1 MVKSYNAYQLKLAMA
16 SLMVLDHLKII
27 PDFIPDQLSMVFHMV
42 TRCVAVFFAYMLVEG
57 YLHTRNVK
65 NYLLRLYGAAGL
77 MATGN
82 VLINSLYQSK
92 DIYIGNNIFLTLAVG
107 LTMLVCLRNFAEHT
121 RKQQILQVLSVGLL
135 TILGAFLTEGGYV
148 VLPFIL
154 ITYLGRKSLFKRNL
168 FYGLFALFLLFLSYQ
183 PYESIE
189 MTVQMMLYNADWL
202 FILVLPILS
211 HYNGQAGPRTAF
223 SRYFFYI
230 FYPLHLW
237 LLATIAYFI

>member
-1 MVKSYNAYQLKLAMA
+1 MKACNAYQLKLAMA
-16 SLMVLDHLKII
+16 GLMILDHLKII
-27 PDFIPDQLSMVFHMV
+27 PDFIPDQLSLIFHII

-57 YLHTRNVK
+57 FLHTRNVK
-65 NYLLRLYGAAGL
+65 AYLLRLYGAAGL

-82 VLINSLYQSK
+82 TLINSLYQSK

-107 LTMLVCLRNFAEHT
+107 LTMLICLKEFKNNSRP
-121 RKQQILQVLSVGLL
+121 RQVIQVVLAGLCLIVGVL
-135 TILGAFLTEGGYV
+135 FTEGGAV

-211 HYNGQAGPRTAF
+211 LYNGQAGPRTAF

>member
-1 MVKSYNAYQLKLAMA
+1 MKTYNAYQLKLAMA
-16 SLMVLDHLKII
+16 GLMVLDHLDII
-27 PDFIPDQLSMVFHMV
+27 PGFIPNQLGMVFHMM

-65 NYLLRLYGAAGL
+65 AYLLRLYCAAGL

-82 VLINSLYQSK
+82 AFINSLYQSK
-92 DIYIGNNIFLTLAVG
+92 GIYISNNIFLTLAVG
-107 LTMLVCLRNFAEHT
+107 LTMLICLKEFKNNSRT
-121 RKQQILQVLSVGLL
+121 RQVIQVVLAGLCLIVGA
-135 TILGAFLTEGGYV
+135 GFTEGGAV

-154 ITYLGRKSLFKRNL
+154 ITYLGRKIPFKRNL
-168 FYGLFALFLLFLSYQ
+168 TYILLALLLLLSSYH
-183 PYESIE
+183 PYETIE
-189 MTVQMMLYNADWL
+189 MTVQMMLFNADWL

-211 HYNGQAGPRTAF
+211 LYNGQAGPRTAF

>member
-42 TRCVAVFFAYMLVEG
+42 TRCVAVFFSYMLVEG
-57 YLHTRNVK
+57 FLHTRNVK
-65 NYLLRLYGAAGL
+65 AYLLRLYGAAGL

-82 VLINSLYQSK
+82 TLINSLYQSK

-107 LTMLVCLRNFAEHT
+107 LTMLICLKEFKNNSRP
-121 RKQQILQVLSVGLL
+121 RQVIQVVLAGLCLIVGVL
-135 TILGAFLTEGGYV
+135 FTEGGAV

-154 ITYLGRKSLFKRNL
+154 ITYLGRKTPFKRNL
-168 FYGLFALFLLFLSYQ
+168 AYILLALLLLLSSYH
-183 PYESIE
+183 PYETIE
-189 MTVQMMLYNADWL
+189 MTIQMMLYNADWL
-202 FILVLPILS
+202 FIAVLPIISL
-211 HYNGQAGPRTAF
+211 YNGQAGPRTTF

-237 LLATIAYFI
+237 LLATIGYFF

>member
-1 MVKSYNAYQLKLAMA
+1 MKSYNAYQLKLAMA
-16 SLMVLDHLKII
+16 GIMVLDHMKII

-65 NYLLRLYGAAGL
+65 AYLLRLYGAAGL

-107 LTMLVCLRNFAEHT
+107 LTMLMCLKEFKNNSRI
-121 RKQQILQVLSVGLL
+121 RQVIQVVLAGLCL
-135 TILGAFLTEGGYV
+135 IGGAAFTEGGAV

-154 ITYLGRKSLFKRNL
+154 ITYLGRKMPFKRNL
-168 FYGLFALFLLFLSYQ
+168 AYVLLALLLLLSSYH
-183 PYESIE
+183 PYETIE
-189 MTVQMMLYNADWL
+189 MTIQMMFFNADWL
-202 FILVLPILS
+202 FILVLPIFGL
-211 HYNGQAGPRTAF
+211 YNGQAGPRTAF

-237 LLATIAYFI
+237 LLATIGYFL

>member
-1 MVKSYNAYQLKLAMA
+1 MKSYNAYQLKLAMA
-16 SLMVLDHLKII
+16 GLMVLDHLKII
-27 PDFIPDQLSMVFHMV
+27 PDFIPVQLALVFHLA

-65 NYLLRLYGAAGL
+65 AYLLRLYGAAGFIAL
-77 MATGN
+77 GN
-82 VLINSLYQSK
+82 TLLSSLYQSK
-92 DIYIGNNIFLTLAVG
+92 GIYMSNNIFLTLAVG
-107 LTMLVCLRNFAEHT
+107 LTLLVCLRNFNEHT
-121 RKQQILQVLSVGLL
+121 RVQQTIQVLLAGLL
-135 TILGAFLTEGGYV
+135 TIIGVLFTEGGVV

-154 ITYLGRKSLFKRNL
+154 ITYIGRKTATKQIIA
-168 FYGLFALFLLFLSYQ
+168 YGLLALVLLAMSYQ
-183 PYESIE
+183 PYETIE

-211 HYNGQAGPRTAF
+211 LYNGQAGPRTAF

-237 LLATIAYFI
+237 LLATIGFFL

>member
-1 MVKSYNAYQLKLAMA
+1 MKACNAYQLKLAMA
-16 SLMVLDHLKII
+16 GLMVLDHLKFI
-27 PDFIPDQLSMVFHMV
+27 PDFIPDQLSLIFHMI

-65 NYLLRLYGAAGL
+65 AYLLRLYGAAGL

-82 VLINSLYQSK
+82 ALINRLYQSK

-237 LLATIAYFI
+237 LLATIGYFL

>member
-1 MVKSYNAYQLKLAMA
+1 MKACNAYQLKLAMA
-16 SLMVLDHLKII
+16 GLMVLDHLKFI
-27 PDFIPDQLSMVFHMV
+27 PDFIPDQLSLIFHMI

-65 NYLLRLYGAAGL
+65 AYLLRLYGAAGL

-82 VLINSLYQSK
+82 ALINRLYQSK
-92 DIYIGNNIFLTLAVG
+92 GIYISNNIFLTLAVG
-107 LTMLVCLRNFAEHT
+107 LTMLICLKEFKNNSRT
-121 RKQQILQVLSVGLL
+121 RQVIQVVLAGLCLIVGS
-135 TILGAFLTEGGYV
+135 AFTEGGAV

-154 ITYLGRKSLFKRNL
+154 ITYLGRKTPFKRN
-168 FYGLFALFLLFLSYQ
+168 FAYIMLALLLLLSSYQ
-183 PYESIE
+183 PYESIG
-189 MTVQMMLYNADWL
+189 MTIQMMLYNADWL

-211 HYNGQAGPRTAF
+211 LYNGQAGPRTTF

>member
-1 MVKSYNAYQLKLAMA
+1 MVKSYNAYQLKLAMTG
-16 SLMVLDHLKII
+16 LMVLDHLKII
-27 PDFIPDQLSMVFHMV
+27 PDFIPDQLNMVFHMV

-57 YLHTRNVK
+57 FLHTRNVK
-65 NYLLRLYGAAGL
+65 AYLLRLYGAAGL

-107 LTMLVCLRNFAEHT
+107 LTMLMCLKEFKNNSRI
-121 RKQQILQVLSVGLL
+121 RQVIQVVLAGLCL
-135 TILGAFLTEGGYV
+135 IGGAAFTEGGAV

-154 ITYLGRKSLFKRNL
+154 ITYLGRKMPFKRNL
-168 FYGLFALFLLFLSYQ
+168 AYILLALLLLLSSYH
-183 PYESIE
+183 PYETIE
-189 MTVQMMLYNADWL
+189 MTIQMMLYNADWL
-202 FILVLPILS
+202 FISFLPIISL
-211 HYNGQAGPRTAF
+211 YNGQAGPRTTF

-237 LLATIAYFI
+237 LLATIGYFL

>member
-1 MVKSYNAYQLKLAMA
+1 MKTYNAYQLKLAMA
-16 SLMVLDHLKII
+16 GLMVLDHLDII
-27 PDFIPDQLSMVFHMV
+27 PGFIPNQLGMVFHMM

-65 NYLLRLYGAAGL
+65 AYLLRLYGAAGL

-82 VLINSLYQSK
+82 VMINSLYQSK
-92 DIYIGNNIFLTLAVG
+92 DIYITNNIFLTLAVG
-107 LTMLVCLRNFAEHT
+107 LTMLICLKEFKNNSRT
-121 RKQQILQVLSVGLL
+121 RQVIQVVLAGLCLIVGA
-135 TILGAFLTEGGYV
+135 AFTEGGAV

-154 ITYLGRKSLFKRNL
+154 ITYLGRKMPFKRNIAYVL
-168 FYGLFALFLLFLSYQ
+168 LALLLLLSSYH
-183 PYESIE
+183 PYETIE
-189 MTVQMMLYNADWL
+189 MTIQMMLFNADWL

-211 HYNGQAGPRTAF
+211 LYNGQAGPRTAF

-237 LLATIAYFI
+237 LLATFAYFL

>member
-1 MVKSYNAYQLKLAMA
+1 MKSYNAYQLKLAMA
-16 SLMVLDHLKII
+16 GLMVLDHLKII
-27 PDFIPDQLSMVFHMV
+27 PDFIPDQLALVFHLA

-57 YLHTRNVK
+57 FLHTRNVK
-65 NYLLRLYGAAGL
+65 AYLLRLYGAAGFMTL
-77 MATGN
+77 GN
-82 VLINSLYQSK
+82 TLLNSLYQSK
-92 DIYIGNNIFLTLAVG
+92 GIYISNNIFLTLAVG
-107 LTMLVCLRNFAEHT
+107 LTLLVCLQNFSEHT
-121 RKQQILQVLSVGLL
+121 RAKRIIQVLLAGLL
-135 TILGAFLTEGGYV
+135 TIIGALFTEGGTV

-154 ITYLGRKSLFKRNL
+154 ITYLGRESLFKRNL

>member
-1 MVKSYNAYQLKLAMA
+1 MKSYNAYQLKLAMA
-16 SLMVLDHLKII
+16 GLMVLDHLDII
-27 PDFIPDQLSMVFHMV
+27 PGFIPDQLSLVFYMV

-57 YLHTRNVK
+57 YLHTSNVRA
-65 NYLLRLYGAAGL
+65 YLLRLYGAAGI
-77 MATGN
+77 MALGN
-82 VLINSLYQSK
+82 TLLNNFYQSK
-92 DIYIGNNIFLTLAVG
+92 EIYISNNIFMTLAVG

-135 TILGAFLTEGGYV
+135 TILGAFLTEGGNV

-154 ITYLGRKSLFKRNL
+154 ITYMGRKSLVKRNIA
-168 FYGLFALFLLFLSYQ
+168 YGILALLLLFLSYQ
-183 PYESIE
+183 PYESIG
-189 MTVQMMLYNADWL
+189 MTIQMMLYNADWL
-202 FILVLPILS
+202 FILVLPILNL
-211 HYNGQAGPRTAF
+211 YNGQAGPRTAF

>member
-1 MVKSYNAYQLKLAMA
+1 MKIYNAYQLKLAMA
-16 SLMVLDHLKII
+16 GLMVLDHLDII
-27 PDFIPDQLSMVFHMV
+27 PGFIPNQLGMVFHMM

-65 NYLLRLYGAAGL
+65 AYLLRLYGAAGL

-82 VLINSLYQSK
+82 TLINRLYQSK
-92 DIYIGNNIFLTLAVG
+92 GIYISNNIFLTLAVG
-107 LTMLVCLRNFAEHT
+107 LTMLICLKEFKNNSRS
-121 RKQQILQVLSVGLL
+121 RQVIQVVLAGLCLIVGS
-135 TILGAFLTEGGYV
+135 AFTEGGAV

-154 ITYLGRKSLFKRNL
+154 ITYLGRKTPFKKIFSYIML
-168 FYGLFALFLLFLSYQ
+168 ALLLLLSSYH

-189 MTVQMMLYNADWL
+189 MTIQMMLFNADWL

-211 HYNGQAGPRTAF
+211 LYNGQAGPRTAF

-237 LLATIAYFI
+237 LLATFAYFL

>member
-1 MVKSYNAYQLKLAMA
+1 MKTYNAYQLKLAMA
-16 SLMVLDHLKII
+16 GLMVLDHLDII
-27 PDFIPDQLSMVFHMV
+27 PGFIPNQLGMVFHMM

-65 NYLLRLYGAAGL
+65 AYLLRLYCAAGL

-82 VLINSLYQSK
+82 AFINSLYQSK
-92 DIYIGNNIFLTLAVG
+92 GIYISNNIFLTLAVG
-107 LTMLVCLRNFAEHT
+107 LTMLICLKEFKNNSRT
-121 RKQQILQVLSVGLL
+121 RQVIQVVLAGLCLIVGA
-135 TILGAFLTEGGYV
+135 GFTEGGAV

-154 ITYLGRKSLFKRNL
+154 ITYLGRKIPFKRNL
-168 FYGLFALFLLFLSYQ
+168 TYILLALLLLLSSYH
-183 PYESIE
+183 PYETIE
-189 MTVQMMLYNADWL
+189 MTVQMMLFNADWL

-211 HYNGQAGPRTAF
+211 LYNGQAGPRTAF

-237 LLATIAYFI
+237 LLATIGFFI

>member
-1 MVKSYNAYQLKLAMA
+1 MKACNAYQLKLAMA
-16 SLMVLDHLKII
+16 GLMVLDHLKFI
-27 PDFIPDQLSMVFHMV
+27 PDFIPDQLSLIFHMI

-65 NYLLRLYGAAGL
+65 AYLLRLYGAAGL

-82 VLINSLYQSK
+82 TLINRLYQSK
-92 DIYIGNNIFLTLAVG
+92 GIYISNNIFLTLAVG
-107 LTMLVCLRNFAEHT
+107 LTMLICLKEFKNNSRT
-121 RKQQILQVLSVGLL
+121 RQVIQVVLAGLCLIVGS
-135 TILGAFLTEGGYV
+135 AFTEGGAV

-154 ITYLGRKSLFKRNL
+154 ITYLGRKTPFKRN
-168 FYGLFALFLLFLSYQ
+168 FAYIMLALLLLLSSYH

-189 MTVQMMLYNADWL
+189 MTIQMMLYNADWL
-202 FILVLPILS
+202 FILILPILGL
-211 HYNGQAGPRTAF
+211 YNGQAGPRTTF

-237 LLATIAYFI
+237 LLATFAYFL

>member
-16 SLMVLDHLKII
+16 GLMVLDHMKII
-27 PDFIPDQLSMVFHMV
+27 PDFIPDQLSLIFHMI
-42 TRCVAVFFAYMLVEG
+42 TRCIAVFFAYMLVEG

-65 NYLLRLYGAAGL
+65 AYLLRLYGAAGL

-82 VLINSLYQSK
+82 TLINRLYQSK
-92 DIYIGNNIFLTLAVG
+92 GIYISNNIFLTLAVG
-107 LTMLVCLRNFAEHT
+107 LTMLICLKEFKNNCGT
-121 RKQQILQVLSVGLL
+121 RQVIQVILASLCLIGGVL
-135 TILGAFLTEGGYV
+135 FTEGGAV

-154 ITYLGRKSLFKRNL
+154 ITYLGRKTPFKRNL
-168 FYGLFALFLLFLSYQ
+168 AYILFAFLLLVSSYQ
-183 PYESIE
+183 PYESIG
-189 MTVQMMLYNADWL
+189 TTIQMMLYNADWL

-211 HYNGQAGPRTAF
+211 LYNGQAGPRTAF

>member
-1 MVKSYNAYQLKLAMA
+1 MA
-16 SLMVLDHLKII
+16 GLMVLDHLKII

-65 NYLLRLYGAAGL
+65 AYLLRLYGAAGI
-77 MATGN
+77 MALGN
-82 VLINSLYQSK
+82 TLLNNFYQSK
-92 DIYIGNNIFLTLAVG
+92 EIYMSNNIFMTLAVG
-107 LTMLVCLRNFAEHT
+107 LTLLVCLRNFAEHS
-121 RKQQILQVLSVGLL
+121 RKQQIVQILSVGLL
-135 TILGAFLTEGGYV
+135 TILGAFLTEGGTV

-154 ITYLGRKSLFKRNL
+154 ITYMGRKSLVKRNIA
-168 FYGLFALFLLFLSYQ
+168 YGILALLLLFLSYQ
-183 PYESIE
+183 PYESIG
-189 MTVQMMLYNADWL
+189 TTIQMMLYNADWL

-211 HYNGQAGPRTAF
+211 LYNGQAGPRTAF

>member
-16 SLMVLDHLKII
+16 GLMVLDHLKFI
-27 PDFIPDQLSMVFHMV
+27 PDFIPDQLSLIFHMI
-42 TRCVAVFFAYMLVEG
+42 TRCIAVFFAYMLVEG

-65 NYLLRLYGAAGL
+65 AYLLRLYGAAGL

-82 VLINSLYQSK
+82 ALINRLYQSK
-92 DIYIGNNIFLTLAVG
+92 GIYISNNIFLTLAVG
-107 LTMLVCLRNFAEHT
+107 LTMLICLKEFKNNSRT
-121 RKQQILQVLSVGLL
+121 RQVIQVVLAGLCLIVGA
-135 TILGAFLTEGGYV
+135 GFTEGGAV

-237 LLATIAYFI
+237 LQATIAYFI

>member
-1 MVKSYNAYQLKLAMA
+1 MKSYNAYQLKLVMA
-16 SLMVLDHLKII
+16 GLMVLDHLDII
-27 PDFIPDQLSMVFHMV
+27 PGFIPDQLSLVFHMI

-57 YLHTRNVK
+57 YLHTRNIK
-65 NYLLRLYGAAGL
+65 AYLLRLYGAAGI
-77 MATGN
+77 MALGN
-82 VLINSLYQSK
+82 TLLNNLYQSK
-92 DIYIGNNIFLTLAVG
+92 EIYISNNIFMTLAVG
-107 LTMLVCLRNFAEHT
+107 LTMLVCLRNIAEHS
-121 RKQQILQVLSVGLL
+121 RKQQIVQVMLAGLL
-135 TILGAFLTEGGYV
+135 TILGALFTEGGTV

-211 HYNGQAGPRTAF
+211 LYNGQAGPRTAF

>member
-1 MVKSYNAYQLKLAMA
+1 MKACNAYQLKLAMA
-16 SLMVLDHLKII
+16 GLMVLDHLKII
-27 PDFIPDQLSMVFHMV
+27 PDIIPDQLSMVFHMV

-107 LTMLVCLRNFAEHT
+107 LTMLMCLKEFKNNSRI
-121 RKQQILQVLSVGLL
+121 RQVIQVVLAGLCL
-135 TILGAFLTEGGYV
+135 IGGAAYTEGGAV
-148 VLPFIL
+148 VLTFIL
-154 ITYLGRKSLFKRNL
+154 ITYLGRKMPFKRNL
-168 FYGLFALFLLFLSYQ
+168 AYVLLALLLLLSSYH
-183 PYESIE
+183 PYETIE
-189 MTVQMMLYNADWL
+189 MTIQMMLFNADWL
-202 FILVLPILS
+202 FILVLPIFGL
-211 HYNGQAGPRTAF
+211 YNGQAGPRTAF

-237 LLATIAYFI
+237 LLATIGYFL

>member
-1 MVKSYNAYQLKLAMA
+1 MKSYNAYQLKLAMA
-16 SLMVLDHLKII
+16 GLMVLDHLDII
-27 PDFIPDQLSMVFHMV
+27 PGFIPDQLSLVFHMV

-57 YLHTRNVK
+57 YLHTSNVK
-65 NYLLRLYGAAGL
+65 AYLLRLYGAAGI
-77 MATGN
+77 MALGN
-82 VLINSLYQSK
+82 TLLNNFYQSK
-92 DIYIGNNIFLTLAVG
+92 EIYMSNNIYMTLAVG
-107 LTMLVCLRNFAEHT
+107 LTLLVCLRNFGEHS
-121 RKQQILQVLSVGLL
+121 RKQQIVQVVLAGLL
-135 TILGAFLTEGGYV
+135 TILGALFTEGGSV

-168 FYGLFALFLLFLSYQ
+168 SYGLFALFLLFTSYQ

-211 HYNGQAGPRTAF
+211 LYNGQAGPRTAF

>member
-1 MVKSYNAYQLKLAMA
+1 MM
-16 SLMVLDHLKII
+16 
-27 PDFIPDQLSMVFHMV
+27 

-65 NYLLRLYGAAGL
+65 AYLLRLYGAAGI
-77 MATGN
+77 MALGN
-82 VLINSLYQSK
+82 TLLNNFYQSK
-92 DIYIGNNIFLTLAVG
+92 EIYMSNNIFMTLAVG
-107 LTMLVCLRNFAEHT
+107 LTLLVCLRNFAEHS
-121 RKQQILQVLSVGLL
+121 RKQQIVQILSVGLL
-135 TILGAFLTEGGYV
+135 TILGAFLTEGGTV

-154 ITYLGRKSLFKRNL
+154 ITYMGRKSLVKRNIA
-168 FYGLFALFLLFLSYQ
+168 YGILALLLLFLSYQ
-183 PYESIE
+183 PYESIG
-189 MTVQMMLYNADWL
+189 MTIQMMLYNADWL

-211 HYNGQAGPRTAF
+211 LYNGQAGPRTAF